1 MFANYRVGVIP
12 SKAKVKFENVEE
24 NQHPDYALLGEVLE
38 DIKKRTSGLIAERKQ
53 LTEENARLTG
63 RIQALEMQL
72 AACEQ
77 EKAEA
82 APSPTPTHIPTPVHS
97 SNPVVGQR
105 IRALVEEIDACI
117 ALMPRTRDMASAE
130 IMTA

>member
-1 MFANYRVGVIP
+1 MFANYRVDVIP
-12 SKAKVKFENVEE
+12 SKAKVKFEFVEE
-24 NQHPDYALLGEVLE
+24 KQHPDYALLGDVLD

-53 LTEENARLTG
+53 LTAENARLID
-63 RIQALEMQL
+63 RVQALEMQL

-77 EKAEA
+77 AKAQS
-82 APSPTPTHIPTPVHS
+82 PPTPTTTPIPVHS
-97 SNPVVGQR
+97 SNPVVGER

>member
-12 SKAKVKFENVEE
+12 SKAKVKFEFVEE
-24 NQHPDYALLGEVLE
+24 KRHPDYALLGDVLE

-63 RIQALEMQL
+63 RVQALEMQL
-72 AACEQ
+72 AACQ
-77 EKAEA
+77 DAKASA
-82 APSPTPTHIPTPVHS
+82 APLASHPTPNPVHS
-97 SNPVVGQR
+97 SNPVVGER

>member
-12 SKAKVKFENVEE
+12 SKAKVKFEFVEE
-24 NQHPDYALLGEVLE
+24 KQHPDYALLGDVLD

-53 LTEENARLTG
+53 LTAENARLID
-63 RIQALEMQL
+63 RVQALEMQL

-77 EKAEA
+77 AKAQS
-82 APSPTPTHIPTPVHS
+82 PPTPTTTPTPVHS
-97 SNPVVGQR
+97 SNPVVGER

>member
-1 MFANYRVGVIP
+1 MFANYLVGVIS
-12 SKAKVKFENVEE
+12 SKAKVKFEFVEE
-24 NQHPDYALLGEVLE
+24 KRHPDYALLGEVLE

-53 LTEENARLTG
+53 LTEENARLTQ
-63 RIQALEMQL
+63 RIEALEMQL

-77 EKAEA
+77 VQANA
-82 APSPTPTHIPTPVHS
+82 APTPAPTPTPVHS
-97 SNPVVGQR
+97 SNPVVGER

>member
-24 NQHPDYALLGEVLE
+24 KRHPDYALLGDVLE

-72 AACEQ
+72 AQCQDA
-77 EKAEA
+77 KAERC
-82 APSPTPTHIPTPVHS
+82 PFFRSHPYPQPCPLLQS
-97 SNPVVGQR
+97 RSR
-105 IRALVEEIDACI
+105 
-117 ALMPRTRDMASAE
+117 
-130 IMTA
+130 